1 MQHHSARTKQSS
13 TRLTLLIITAV
24 LISSLIFQPTE
35 LTAQT
40 NPPAANGFL
49 TGPNSGDPL
58 DIALDYLRQQTAALG
73 LRSADI
79 QDLIV
84 QSRYQSAHN
93 GVTHINLRQRLNGIE
108 VFNGDI
114 AVNIAADGSII
125 NLINRFEGNLVQ
137 RINRSRPVIGSPEAL
152 ARAGF
157 DLNLAPR
164 SAISNPSSIINST
177 VQSVRGNDQN
187 VSYLAPS
194 LSADPIPMQLIYQP
208 LEDRTIR
215 LAWNMV
221 LRLPDGSNWLDLR
234 VDAENGALLSQV
246 EWMSHSNPAGRQETS
261 SHTGTI
267 ARTGVSQ
274 SSVSASYAVYPLEV
288 KDPDHGSRVV
298 VTDPH
303 DPVASP
309 YGWHDTNGVAGPEY
323 TITRG
328 NNAFAYADRFAPDGY
343 NPGAGDTVF
352 DGGSSLTF
360 TPPLDLSQAPN
371 SYTDA
376 SIVQL
381 FYTSNR
387 IHDVLY
393 RFGFDEASG
402 NFQTTNY
409 SGLGLGNDAVNTEAQ
424 DYYTF
429 ANANFSTPPDGQT
442 PRMQV
447 ALGNVRTTFQTIS
460 PTTGDYTTTG
470 ANFNPT
476 TWNVTGE
483 LVAAYHLSA
492 PDCSTLTPDSSLV
505 GKIALV
511 ARDGCT
517 FVETAK
523 QVRNAGGIGLVITQ
537 RPDIEVPTG
546 LGGSAAPNEIVPSQM
561 ISYTDGTALHN
572 SLAST
577 TVSVTLQGR
586 RVDSAFDTGVVIH
599 EYGHGLSNR
608 LTGGPANSNCLNM
621 VQSSGMGEGWSDFL
635 GLVLQA
641 KASDTSTTQHEVG
654 TWLMGSAPNGV
665 GIRDYPYT
673 TDMAINPQTFN
684 AVKSTM
690 AQEHS
695 IGQIWAAMLWEVYW
709 QLQATHSFDS
719 DLINGSGGNRLAL
732 QLVIDAM
739 KLQGCNPSFIEARDS
754 ILLADKVNN
763 AGANECAIWN
773 GFAKRGLG
781 YKAQANDAN
790 SFTDLSEDF
799 SLPPSCSLKIEPAE
813 QAICIVNTDS
823 ALFNLTLIRED
834 LGLSTLSAS
843 ALPSGSNASF
853 QPNQISPNQSSQL
866 TIANLGGAPAGTH
879 TVTVVATNGAQS
891 TRSELKLE
899 LFATEPSATSLLY
912 PSDGSQQGYR
922 YQTFYWDSNPTAT
935 SYRIEIASDAGFNQ
949 IIETSTISTT
959 FYENQLPLN
968 QDSTYY
974 WRLVSI
980 NPCGE
985 MVSNPENFKVSDH
998 AKLLLVDDDRNLPD
1012 VVPIYTNAL
1021 NQASIDYELW
1031 DTDNGID
1038 EPTYQWLRN
1047 YRSVLWFGGPN
1058 EHGVVTDA
1066 GETALIS
1073 YLDQGGCLAMSMQ
1086 DHAYF
1091 KVASNLTQNYL
1102 GVSASKDNAEQ
1113 TQVSGQ
1119 GPFTSISNAALNFS
1133 PSGYANYADEL
1144 ILKPDA
1150 KTAFMGNKGIVGV
1163 YKETNSYRTLFAA
1176 FPFETLPSA
1185 SLPPLFQQIAD
1196 WCDEQT
1202 DLAITGATVLST
1214 PLLPGQ
1220 SFEYVLSYKN
1230 QSSSLAQTPSI
1241 TFTLPSGLV
1250 DIQVTASQLITA
1262 SADPAVWRLSDLD
1275 ANTTASITLT
1285 GKIDPNISLASDL
1298 SLQSLIM
1305 PSNGDSNV
1313 SNNQRSDTLQ
1323 IVVPKVYF
1331 AQANANVQEGDSPL
1345 TIVLTLDRAN
1355 PYSAITVPLQI
1366 AGTAQQGSD
1375 YTLSSTNVSF
1385 PAGSSSAQITLTA
1398 LNDNQQEASET
1409 ILLSF
1414 GTLNGASAGSV
1425 ASMTINLSDKNSTPS
1440 VTPTGSPSVT
1450 PTGSPSVT
1458 PTGSPSV
1465 TPTPSTTPEAPDF
1478 TLYLPVV
1485 LP

>member
-1 MQHHSARTKQSS
+1 MQPIPARPGQRSV
-13 TRLTLLIITAV
+13 RLTLLIITAL
-24 LISSLIFQPTE
+24 LISSVIFQPADV
-35 LTAQT
+35 TAQT
-40 NPPAANGFL
+40 TPPAPTNGFL
-49 TGPNSGDPL
+49 TGPNNGDPL
-58 DIALDYLRQQTAALG
+58 DIALNYLRQNAQAYG

-125 NLINRFEGNLVQ
+125 NLVSHFEGNLAQ
-137 RINRSRPVIGSPEAL
+137 RVNRTRPAIGSPEAL

-164 SAISNPSSIINST
+164 SAINNPSSIITPTS
-177 VQSVRGNDQN
+177 QGARGNDQSI
-187 VSYLAPS
+187 SYLAPT
-194 LSADPIPMQLIYQP
+194 LSADPIPMKLIYQP

-246 EWMSHSNPAGRQETS
+246 EWMSHSNSAGQHEAS
-261 SHTGTI
+261 AHTGTHGR
-267 ARTGVSQ
+267 AGVSQ
-274 SSVSASYAVYPLEV
+274 SGVSASYAVYPLEV

-303 DPVASP
+303 DLAASP
-309 YGWHDTNGVAGPEY
+309 YGWHDTNGVAGAEY

-343 NPGAGDTVF
+343 NSGAGDTTF

-376 SIVQL
+376 SVVQL

-409 SGLGLGNDAVNTEAQ
+409 SGSGLGNDALNAEAQ

-447 ALGNVRTTFQTIS
+447 ALGSVRATFQTIS
-460 PTTGDYTTTG
+460 PTTGDFTTTG
-470 ANFNPT
+470 ADFNPT
-476 TWNVTGE
+476 TWDVTGE

-492 PDCSTLTPDSSLV
+492 PSNCGTLTPNSSLV

-511 ARDGCT
+511 DRDGCS
-517 FVETAK
+517 FVDTAK
-523 QVRNAGGIGLVITQ
+523 QVKTAGGIGLVIIQRADVGSPTQ
-537 RPDIEVPTG
+537 

-561 ISYTDGTALHN
+561 ISNADGIALRN
-572 SLAST
+572 SLSST
-577 TVSVTLQGR
+577 TVSVKLQGQ
-586 RVDSAFDTGVVIH
+586 RVDSVFDTSVVIH
-599 EYGHGLSNR
+599 EYGHGLTNR
-608 LTGGPANSNCLNM
+608 LTGGPANSNCLSTY
-621 VQSSGMGEGWSDFL
+621 QSRGMGEGWSDFVA
-635 GLVLQA
+635 LVIQA
-641 KASDTSTTQHEVG
+641 KASDTATTQQTVG
-654 TWLMGSAPNGV
+654 NWLLGNDPNGT
-665 GIRDYPYT
+665 GIRTYPYT
-673 TDMAINPQTFN
+673 TNMAVNPQTFDD
-684 AVKSTM
+684 VKSTTG
-690 AQEHS
+690 QEHN

-709 QLQATHSFDS
+709 ELQAKEGFDS

-732 QLVIDAM
+732 QLVIDAL

-754 ILLADKVNN
+754 ILLADQVNN
-763 AGANECAIWN
+763 AGANSCAIWN

-781 YKAQANDAN
+781 YKAQTSGAN
-790 SFTDLSEDF
+790 SYTNLSEDF
-799 SLPPSCSLKIEPAE
+799 SLPPSCSIEIEPVA
-813 QAICIVNTDS
+813 QVVCIATTQS
-823 ALFNLTLIRED
+823 ALFNLTLKRQD

-843 ALPSGSNASF
+843 GLPSGSTASF
-853 QPNQISPNQSSQL
+853 QPSQINPNQSSQL
-866 TIANLGGAPAGTH
+866 TIANLGGAPVGTYPIM
-879 TVTVVATNGAQS
+879 VTATSGAQS
-891 TRSELKLE
+891 TRAELQLE
-899 LFATEPSATSLLY
+899 LFATDPSAATLLY
-912 PSDGSQQGYR
+912 PSNGSQQGYR
-922 YQTFYWDSNPTAT
+922 YQTFYWDTNPTAT
-935 SYRIEIASDAGFNQ
+935 SYRIEIASDAAFSQ
-949 IIETSTISTT
+949 IIETGTVSTT
-959 FYENQLPLN
+959 FYENQQELN
-968 QDSTYY
+968 LGSTYY
-974 WRLVSI
+974 WRLFSI

-985 MVSNPENFKVSDH
+985 EPSSPFSFEVVEHPNMLV
-998 AKLLLVDDDRNLPD
+998 VDDDANWPD
-1012 VVPIYTNAL
+1012 VYTIYGTAL
-1021 NQASIDYELW
+1021 MQASIGYELW
-1031 DTDNGID
+1031 DTEDDGID

-1047 YRSVLWFGGPN
+1047 FSSVLWFGGPN
-1058 EHGVVTDA
+1058 EYGVVTDA
-1066 GETALIS
+1066 GEIELIK

-1086 DHAYF
+1086 DHAF
-1091 KVASNLTQNYL
+1091 FQGDSDFTQNYL
-1102 GVSASKDNAEQ
+1102 GIASSEDNAGQ

-1119 GPFTSISNAALNFS
+1119 GPFTSISNATLNFS
-1133 PSGYANYADEL
+1133 PGGYANYADEL
-1144 ILKPDA
+1144 TLKPDT
-1150 KTAFMGNKGIVGV
+1150 KTAFMGNNGIVGA
-1163 YKETNSYRTLFAA
+1163 YKETATYRTLFAA

-1185 SLPPLFQQIAD
+1185 SLPPLFQQIAA
-1196 WCDEQT
+1196 WCGEQT
-1202 DLAITGATVLST
+1202 DLAISGATVPSS

-1250 DIQVTASQLITA
+1250 DIQVTASQAITPT
-1262 SADPAVWRLSDLD
+1262 ADPLVWKLSDL
-1275 ANTTASITLT
+1275 AGNATASITLT
-1285 GKIDPNISLASDL
+1285 GKIDPNTNLASSL

-1305 PSNGDSNV
+1305 PSNRETDL

-1323 IVVPKVYF
+1323 VVVPKVSF
-1331 AQANANVQEGDSPL
+1331 AQSSVNLQEGDSPL

-1355 PYSAITVPLQI
+1355 PYSAITLPLQV

-1375 YTLSSTNVSF
+1375 YTLSSTSVSF
-1385 PAGSSSAQITLTA
+1385 PAGSTSAQITLTA
-1398 LNDNQQEASET
+1398 LNDNQQEANET
-1409 ILLSF
+1409 IVLSF
-1414 GTLNGASAGSV
+1414 GALNGASAGSV
-1425 ASMTINLSDKNSTPS
+1425 ASMTITLSDKNSTPS
-1440 VTPTGSPSVT
+1440 A
-1450 PTGSPSVT
+1450 T

-1465 TPTPSTTPEAPDF
+1465 TPTPKPSTTPQPSSFDV
-1478 TLYLPVV
+1478 YLPVV
-1485 LP
+1485 VH